1 MDDSYNTQEAA
12 TYLKISPSTLNHYR
26 VSGRGPAFYKL
37 GPQFVRYKKADLD
50 DWAHSCRYQSTSQI
64 AAA

>member
-1 MDDSYNTQEAA
+1 MEDLLNTNEAA
-12 TYLKISPSTLNHYR
+12 QYLKISASTLNHYR
-26 VSGRGPAFYKL
+26 VSGRGPTFLKL
-37 GPQFVRYKKADLD
+37 GPAFVRYKKADLD

>member
-1 MDDSYNTQEAA
+1 MDDFDTNAA
-12 TYLKISPSTLNHYR
+12 AKYLKIAASTLNHYR

-37 GPQFVRYKKADLD
+37 GPQFVRYKKSDLD
-50 DWAHSCRYQSTSQI
+50 EWANSRRYQSTSQV